1 MEHPT
6 KRAPGPAADRT
17 SAARH
22 DRLRDALMDSRQR
35 WRDLAMI
42 AADIAFET
50 DREGR
55 FVFVSPDPALGWQRA
70 QLIGQPAAMLLVA
83 ADLGPV
89 FNPFRPPAMLR
100 RRIGWLQ
107 HADGRVVCLSFA
119 VAPLLGPD
127 GEHIGARGLGIDT
140 TEQNRYDTAMATA
153 LRRAEMLDHI
163 LLRMQREV
171 LAPRMMQAALE
182 ALQHGVGAAGVAV
195 VDPGLRLRAAGL
207 AHRVGGDPLPVLATA
222 LDLLEGDTDGSVAVT
237 TTGSGHAV
245 MAFPDTNR
253 FGERSSLV
261 LWRNP
266 GGRAWDADEQTI
278 AASATGVI
286 RMILEHVALQREMAL
301 QARTD
306 PLTGLLNRRAFFE
319 DVHRRIDRLDR
330 DQLPGTVLFIDLDH
344 FKLLNDRAGHEAGDE
359 ALRVAA
365 AVLGK
370 ALRPTDL
377 IARFGGDEFAAWL
390 DGADDLAAAER
401 AELLRVAAPAE
412 FARLGAAWG
421 IQLTMSIGIA
431 CRWPGASD
439 DIDDVLRRADAA
451 MYEAKRAGRGQWRVG
466 PADSE
471 HGPRAGRPP
480 GDGTGR

>member
-1 MEHPT
+1 
-6 KRAPGPAADRT
+6 
-17 SAARH
+17 
-22 DRLRDALMDSRQR
+22 
-35 WRDLAMI
+35 
-42 AADIAFET
+42 
-50 DREGR
+50 
-55 FVFVSPDPALGWQRA
+55 
-70 QLIGQPAAMLLVA
+70 
-83 ADLGPV
+83 
-89 FNPFRPPAMLR
+89 
-100 RRIGWLQ
+100 
-107 HADGRVVCLSFA
+107 
-119 VAPLLGPD
+119 
-127 GEHIGARGLGIDT
+127 
-140 TEQNRYDTAMATA
+140 
-153 LRRAEMLDHI
+153 
-163 LLRMQREV
+163 
-171 LAPRMMQAALE
+171 
-182 ALQHGVGAAGVAV
+182 
-195 VDPGLRLRAAGL
+195 
-207 AHRVGGDPLPVLATA
+207 LATT
-222 LDLLEGDTDGSVAVT
+222 L
-237 TTGSGHAV
+237 SGHAV

-266 GGRAWDADEQTI
+266 GGRAWDADERTI

-286 RMILEHVALQREMAL
+286 RMILEHAALQREMAL

-319 DVHRRIDRLDR
+319 EVHRRIDRLER
-330 DQLPGTVLFIDLDH
+330 DQLPGTVLFLDLDH

-431 CRWPGASD
+431 CRWPGAPD
-439 DIDDVLRRADAA
+439 DIDDVLRRADTA

-471 HGPRAGRPP
+471 HGPRPGRPP
-480 GDGTGR
+480 GKGTGR